1 MKRILVVEDTD
12 DNLEILQLVLER
24 EGYAVLQATD
34 GLQGVAMAINEQ
46 PDLVLMDIRLP
57 EIDGYEATRRIKADP
72 RSAKIPIVAVTSYAI
87 SGDRKKCMDAGCDDY
102 ITKPYLPP
110 DLVAMIRK
118 HIG

>member
-1 MKRILVVEDTD
+1 M
-12 DNLEILQLVLER
+12 
-24 EGYAVLQATD
+24 
-34 GLQGVAMAINEQ
+34 
-46 PDLVLMDIRLP
+46 
-57 EIDGYEATRRIKADP
+57 
-72 RSAKIPIVAVTSYAI
+72 

>member
-12 DNLEILQLVLER
+12 DNLEILQIVLER
-24 EGYAVLQATD
+24 EGYEVLKAGD
-34 GLQGVAMAINEQ
+34 GLQGVSMAINER

-72 RSAKIPIVAVTSYAI
+72 RAAKIPIIAVTSYAM
-87 SGDRKKCMDAGCDDY
+87 SGDRKKCLDAGCDDY

-110 DLVAMIRK
+110 DLVTMVRK
-118 HIG
+118 FIG